1 MFTNKFFDILLNLGN
16 DWKVSEV
23 EADYQKENII
33 IKIKYTNSLIRCS
46 DINEDCKIYDH
57 APERIWRHLDTMQY
71 KTYISC
77 SLPRYTTDE
86 GKIKTIIPPW
96 ASKHGRHTY
105 LFERAVIDLLRATKN
120 QTKTSE
126 IMRCGFNIVNRIM
139 HLSTKKGLA
148 RRDISKEE
156 FEHLSIDEKSFK
168 KGHNYITVLSQPK
181 TGNVL
186 DVEENRTKEATE
198 KLINKTLTK
207 QQQKKVKT
215 ISLDMWKAYITV
227 SKKMLVN
234 SEIVH
239 DRFHLIKYLNDAIDK
254 VRRRE
259 VKTNEELINSRW
271 AMLKNQ
277 QNLTEKQRLKFEA
290 ISNANYEISRAWR
303 VKENFKDLFN
313 KEEDKKAVFN
323 LFMRWIQS
331 AKDHK
336 IREVTKVAEMFNN
349 HFAGVLNAIVTTY
362 NNAMAERLNGKI
374 QEIKTVGKGY
384 RTFKNFRSAI
394 LFFHGG
400 LNLYPLN
407 SW

>member
-1 MFTNKFFDILLNLGN
+1 
-16 DWKVSEV
+16 
-23 EADYQKENII
+23 
-33 IKIKYTNSLIRCS
+33 
-46 DINEDCKIYDH
+46 
-57 APERIWRHLDTMQY
+57 
-71 KTYISC
+71 
-77 SLPRYTTDE
+77 
-86 GKIKTIIPPW
+86 
-96 ASKHGRHTY
+96 
-105 LFERAVIDLLRATKN
+105 
-120 QTKTSE
+120 
-126 IMRCGFNIVNRIM
+126 
-139 HLSTKKGLA
+139 
-148 RRDISKEE
+148 
-156 FEHLSIDEKSFK
+156 
-168 KGHNYITVLSQPK
+168 
-181 TGNVL
+181 
-186 DVEENRTKEATE
+186 
-198 KLINKTLTK
+198 
-207 QQQKKVKT
+207 
-215 ISLDMWKAYITV
+215 MWKAYITV
-227 SKKMLVN
+227 SKEMLQN

-239 DRFHLIKYLNDAIDK
+239 DRFHLIKYLNNAIDK

-313 KEEDKKAVFN
+313 KEENKKGVFN

-331 AKDHK
+331 AKDHRIK
-336 IREVTKVAEMFNN
+336 EITKVAEMFNN
-349 HFAGVLNAIVTTY
+349 HFSGVLNAIVTTY

>member
-1 MFTNKFFDILLNLGN
+1 
-16 DWKVSEV
+16 
-23 EADYQKENII
+23 
-33 IKIKYTNSLIRCS
+33 
-46 DINEDCKIYDH
+46 
-57 APERIWRHLDTMQY
+57 MQY

-77 SLPRYTTDE
+77 RLPRYKDST

-96 ASKHGRHTY
+96 ASKHERHTY
-105 LFERAVIDLLRATKN
+105 LFERAAIDLLRATKN

-126 IMRCGFNIVNRIM
+126 IMRCGFNIINRIM
-139 HLSTKKGLA
+139 HLSTERGLA
-148 RRDISKEE
+148 RRDISKGN

-168 KGHNYITVLSQPK
+168 KGHNYVTVLSQPK
-181 TGNVL
+181 KGYIL
-186 DVEENRTKEATE
+186 DVEESRTKEATK

-227 SKKMLVN
+227 SKEMLPN

-239 DRFHLIKYLNDAIDK
+239 DRFHLIKYLNSAIDK

-259 VKTNEELINSRW
+259 VKTNEELRNSRW
-271 AMLKNQ
+271 AMLKKQ
-277 QNLTEKQRLKFEA
+277 QNLTENQRLKFEA

-313 KEEDKKAVFN
+313 KEENKKGVFN

-336 IREVTKVAEMFNN
+336 IKEITKVAEMFNN
-349 HFAGVLNAIVTTY
+349 HFSGVLNAIVSTY